1 MWERAV
7 QCLATLDCLMSLAYY
22 RYVLLHFT
30 FYINFTFFHT
40 TCFGGK
46 NLLGL
51 QSCMLFLQVVY
62 LFHSAAVV
70 AGLPFQWRIL
80 YLCLACNDARCVPL
94 LCLPLF
100 FFLYLP
106 WQLRTGVKNI
116 TQDFALNKLF
126 IKLIFLLFYY
136 KEEKNCFNMVFHNCL

>member
-1 MWERAV
+1 M

-30 FYINFTFFHT
+30 FYVNFTFFHT
-40 TCFGGK
+40 SCFGGK

-51 QSCMLFLQVVY
+51 QSCMLCLY

-70 AGLPFQWRIL
+70 AGLPFRWCIL

-100 FFLYLP
+100 FFP
-106 WQLRTGVKNI
+106 
-116 TQDFALNKLF
+116 LF
-126 IKLIFLLFYY
+126 ILAIAHWCKKYHARF
-136 KEEKNCFNMVFHNCL
+136 CFE